1 MAINW
6 YPGHMHK
13 ANKEM
18 TEILPEVDLV
28 IELLDCR
35 LPYSS
40 QNPAI
45 AKLGQDK
52 PCIKILSKSDLA
64 DPAVTTQWQDYFE
77 HTDSVKTLLTTL
89 NQADKAQK
97 LLQLVH
103 KLVPQKSKSRSRILA
118 MITGIPNVGKSTLIN
133 AVAGRKVAKTGNE
146 PAITK
151 GLQKIRIS
159 EGLIFLDTP
168 GILWPKIHNENSG
181 YRLATSGAIRDTATE
196 VEDLAFYLSGF
207 LLQQYPQLLIDRYEL
222 DSTPNSDVEFLE
234 QLGAKR
240 GCLRGGGSV
249 DLEKVSAILVN
260 EFRAGMLG
268 RITLETVAMI
278 QAEEKIMA
286 EKQEKDR
293 QHESRKGPGKKQP

>member
-45 AKLGQDK
+45 AKLGQNK

-77 HTDSVKTLLTTL
+77 RTESVKTLLTTL
-89 NQADKAQK
+89 DNADKAQK

-103 KLVPQKSKSRSRILA
+103 KLVQRKSKSRSHILA

-159 EGLIFLDTP
+159 EDLIFLDTP

-207 LLQQYPQLLIDRYEL
+207 LLQQYPQLLIDRYEF

-234 QLGAKR
+234 QLGARR

-278 QAEEKIMA
+278 QAEEKVVA
-286 EKQEKDR
+286 ENQEKNR
-293 QHESRKGPGKKQP
+293 KRTSRKGPGNKQS